1 MSFAIE
7 AVHDIP
13 IIADLDQAQRWI
25 EHTTGALRSPT
36 GTPSAAL
43 PTPQKVNQLG
53 TCTRPARSVIPCHS
67 FISDSPLPTDGEQM
81 DLELCTMLRYQLV
94 SVFKFFDGNLM
105 DRFRP
110 EIDLLLNFLI
120 YRCSVYVNAPSP
132 GNQVQNLRYRNEWT
146 PDPEGSGCLGERE
159 TRRSPHLLGGE
170 GDASLT
176 AFASMLI
183 LFFSCPPDMLSPSVF
198 ELSKTQRVAH
208 GVLTLGTK
216 YTLSRLS
223 SVALNAGWALHPTD
237 TWQYAVAT
245 WLRRL
250 ETAYRVLAVLNF
262 LDFLCRG
269 RYRSL
274 LDRLLGMR
282 LVYTHPRYWCG
293 FMSHRGS

>member
-1 MSFAIE
+1 MF
-7 AVHDIP
+7 
-13 IIADLDQAQRWI
+13 
-25 EHTTGALRSPT
+25 
-36 GTPSAAL
+36 
-43 PTPQKVNQLG
+43 
-53 TCTRPARSVIPCHS
+53 
-67 FISDSPLPTDGEQM
+67 
-81 DLELCTMLRYQLV
+81 
-94 SVFKFFDGNLM
+94 
-105 DRFRP
+105 
-110 EIDLLLNFLI
+110 
-120 YRCSVYVNAPSP
+120 
-132 GNQVQNLRYRNEWT
+132 
-146 PDPEGSGCLGERE
+146 
-159 TRRSPHLLGGE
+159 GGE